1 MVVKFTQNISSV
13 YSKEGKIIFNTSNK
27 ICNDCKLKNISNN
40 NIKVPKIISNNDM
53 AIDSKY
59 AYQITSMME
68 GVIKEEQQKNL
79 MILMF
84 RLLVKLV
91 QLMKIKMLGL

>member
-1 MVVKFTQNISSV
+1 
-13 YSKEGKIIFNTSNK
+13 
-27 ICNDCKLKNISNN
+27 
-40 NIKVPKIISNNDM
+40 M

-68 GVIKEEQQKNL
+68 GVIKRGTAKLNV
-79 MILMF
+79 LMF